1 MIEVIH
7 GLPAY
12 VTAFRATGRVT
23 RDDYLTVINPL
34 VKSVVTVFGE
44 VNYMLVLNTSLK
56 NYTAGAWIEDALL
69 GMRYITK
76 WRKLAIVTEKNE
88 IKKFTD
94 VFGKLIPPQT
104 RGFKME
110 ELSIA
115 RQWISDITNK

>member
-12 VTAFRATGRVT
+12 VTAFRATGIVT
-23 RDDYLTVINPL
+23 TDDYHTVINPL
-34 VKSVVTVFGE
+34 VKTVVTAFGK
-44 VNYMLVLNTSLK
+44 VSYLLILDTSLK
-56 NYTAGAWIEDALL
+56 NYTIGAWIEDAFL
-69 GMRYITK
+69 GIRYFTK
-76 WRKLAIVTEKNE
+76 WKKLAIVTERDE

-104 RGFKME
+104 KGFKME

-115 RQWISDITNK
+115 KQWISDL

>member
-23 RDDYLTVINPL
+23 GDDYLTIINPL

-69 GMRYITK
+69 GIRYITK

-94 VFGKLIPPQT
+94 IFGKLIPPQT

-110 ELSIA
+110 ELGIA